1 MKDNTSPISQ
11 TERSSISQ
19 ETKTEKDKMF
29 ISGRDMVV
37 QIRDGELSILINQPR
52 KRLREFSET
61 SDSMSADHST
71 SDLDFQ

>member
-19 ETKTEKDKMF
+19 ETKIEKDKMF